1 MATCLSVI
9 FQNIIVKLV
18 INYYPLIILLW
29 KFMEIDQN
37 DLVLLFM
44 KVEYYFEK
52 NFHQKYFYILDSS
65 SIDDEIYS

>member
-1 MATCLSVI
+1 
-9 FQNIIVKLV
+9 
-18 INYYPLIILLW
+18 
-29 KFMEIDQN
+29 MEIDQN